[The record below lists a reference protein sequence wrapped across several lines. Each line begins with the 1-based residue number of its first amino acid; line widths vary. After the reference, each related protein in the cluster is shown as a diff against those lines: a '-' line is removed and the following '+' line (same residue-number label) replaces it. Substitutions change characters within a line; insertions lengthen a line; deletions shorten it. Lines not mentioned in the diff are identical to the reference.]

1 MNESLSILLVGFLN
15 QSVEIICKTLT
26 DEDINFDSKLVSS
39 YDEFLHA
46 IQEYRWEIIILNG
59 TTPAT
64 GAHQVLT
71 YFSRVNQFLKIP
83 VIIVSSE
90 SSEQSARNFL
100 KAGAYDFMLMPSLI
114 RLGPVIRKCAQEL
127 KSVQENRVTQLNL
140 QKSEARF
147 RAIASNLPGLV
158 FQFLKKPDK
167 SIAFPFVSEGVLMLL
182 GLTIEELTIHPDLFY
197 QMILPEDQHS
207 YNDQMQ
213 ASAEN
218 FSTWNW
224 EGRIRVNG
232 DRDIKWISLR
242 ATPRQSNQGG
252 ILWDGIVLN
261 ITRNKLAEIELANS
275 HAQLAELSSYL
286 QKIKEHE
293 RMHIAREIHDDIG
306 GTLTAI
312 KCELQACI
320 DIDKPRLPEF
330 YQQKARSIEEL
341 VDYVIDST
349 RRISLD
355 LRPGVLDV
363 GIVAS
368 VYWQAREFSK
378 RNHIPCEV
386 ACESEDISLSDDL
399 AVAIFRIFQET
410 LTNITK
416 HANASI
422 VKVKLAEIDDH
433 VLLEV
438 IDNGKGITDLE
449 MKKSNSFGL
458 RGIRERCQQLG
469 GDFCIAGAKGK
480 GTSILIKI
488 PIEIKTILTLD
499 TD

>member
-15 QSVEIICKTLT
+15 QSAGIICKILT
-26 DEDINFDSKLVSS
+26 DEDINFDSKLVST

-46 IQEYRWEIIILNG
+46 IQKCHWDIIISNEA
-59 TTPAT
+59 TPAT
-64 GAHQVLT
+64 DAHAILT
-71 YFSRVNQFLKIP
+71 YFSKASQFLKIP

-90 SSEQSARNFL
+90 GSEKSARSFL
-100 KAGAYDFMLMPSLI
+100 KAGAYDFMLMSSLV
-114 RLGPVIRKCAQEL
+114 RLAPVIRKCAQEL
-127 KSVQENRVTQLNL
+127 RNIQENHITQLNL

-182 GLTIEELTIHPDLFY
+182 GLTSEELMTRPDLFY
-197 QMILPEDQHS
+197 QMILPEDQQS
-207 YNDQMQ
+207 YNEQMQ

-224 EGRIRVNG
+224 EGKIRVKG
-232 DRDIKWISLR
+232 DEDLKWISLR
-242 ATPRQSNQGG
+242 ATPRQSIQGG

-261 ITRNKLAEIELANS
+261 ITRNKLAEIELAHS

-293 RMHIAREIHDDIG
+293 RMRIAREIHDDIG

-312 KCELQACI
+312 KCELQSCI
-320 DIDKPRLPEF
+320 DIDRPRLPEF

-368 VYWQAREFSK
+368 IYWQAREFSK

-386 ACESEDISLSDDL
+386 ECASEDISLNDDL
-399 AVAIFRIFQET
+399 AVAIFRIFQEA

-422 VKVKLAEIDDH
+422 VKVKLAEVAGY

-449 MKKSNSFGL
+449 MKKSNSFGI

-469 GDFCIAGAKGK
+469 GDFCIAGTKGK
-480 GTSILIKI
+480 GTSVLIKI
-488 PIEIKTILTLD
+488 PIEIKTIN
-499 TD
+499 

>member
-1 MNESLSILLVGFLN
+1 VSESLSILLVGFLN
-15 QSVEIICKTLT
+15 QSAQTIRKIFT
-26 DEDINFDSKLVSS
+26 DEDINFDSKLVGT

-46 IQEYRWEIIILNG
+46 IQECHWNIIIANEVTMSTG
-59 TTPAT
+59 THAI
-64 GAHQVLT
+64 LT
-71 YFSRVNQFLKIP
+71 YFSQVNQSLKIP

-90 SSEQSARNFL
+90 SNEQSARDFL
-100 KAGAYDFMLMPSLI
+100 KAGAYDFMLISSLV
-114 RLGPVIRKCAQEL
+114 RLAPVIKKCAQEL
-127 KSVQENRVTQLNL
+127 KSIQENRDTQISL

-182 GLTIEELTIHPDLFY
+182 GLTAEELTVQPDLFY
-197 QMILPEDQHS
+197 QMILPEDQYS
-207 YNDQMQ
+207 YNEQMQ
-213 ASAEN
+213 VSTKN

-224 EGRIRVNG
+224 EGKIRVKG
-232 DRDIKWISLR
+232 DSDIKWISLR

-312 KCELQACI
+312 KCELQSCI

-386 ACESEDISLSDDL
+386 KCESEDISLNDDL

-422 VKVKLAEIDDH
+422 VKVKLAEINNH

-449 MKKSNSFGL
+449 MKKPNSFGI

-469 GDFCIAGAKGK
+469 GDFCITGTKGK
-480 GTSILIKI
+480 GTSALIKI
-488 PIEIKTILTLD
+488 PIETKKIS
-499 TD
+499 

>member
-1 MNESLSILLVGFLN
+1 MLIVNESLLSVLLVGFLN
-15 QSVEIICKTLT
+15 PSAEAICKILT
-26 DEDINFDSKLVSS
+26 DENINFDSKFVDTH
-39 YDEFLHA
+39 DEFLHA
-46 IQEYRWEIIILNG
+46 IQNCHWDVIIANAVTLETGTHAVLN
-59 TTPAT
+59 
-64 GAHQVLT
+64 
-71 YFSRVNQFLKIP
+71 YFSQVNQFLKIP
-83 VIIVSSE
+83 VIIVSNE
-90 SSEQSARNFL
+90 SNEQSARGFL
-100 KAGAYDFMLMPSLI
+100 KAGAYDFMLMSSLV
-114 RLGPVIRKCAQEL
+114 RLAPVIKKCAQEL

-158 FQFLKKPDK
+158 FQFLKKPDN

-182 GLTIEELTIHPDLFY
+182 GLTAEELTTCPELFY
-197 QMILPEDQHS
+197 QMILPEDQYS
-207 YNDQMQ
+207 YNEQMQ
-213 ASAEN
+213 TSAKN

-224 EGRIRVNG
+224 EGKIKVKG

-293 RMHIAREIHDDIG
+293 RMRIAREIHDDIG

-312 KCELQACI
+312 KCELQPCI
-320 DIDKPRLPEF
+320 DIDKPRSPEF
-330 YQQKARSIEEL
+330 YQQKTRSIEEL

-368 VYWQAREFSK
+368 VHWQAREFSK

-386 ACESEDISLSDDL
+386 LCESEDISLNDDL

-422 VKVKLAEIDDH
+422 VKVRLAEINDY

-438 IDNGKGITDLE
+438 IDNGRGITDLE
-449 MKKSNSFGL
+449 MKKPNSFGI

-469 GDFCIAGAKGK
+469 GDFFITGTKEK
-480 GTSILIKI
+480 GTSVLIKI
-488 PIEIKTILTLD
+488 PIEIKIMN
-499 TD
+499 